1 VDRERGLAA
10 WAHEQGISE
19 MDIYFG
25 HEQCSEK
32 FRQLRCH
39 FVHFHDHDVTGAE
52 RDIVLLEQF
61 FDAVWIAHHES
72 GDRRIGRF
80 RNAQGNRVIIVSV
93 QQLQDIEHGAD
104 LVRQEN
110 GKLLYEWSVA
120 FRGGLGK
127 VECHT
132 GGSSN
137 CRGSSLASL
146 RRCPL
151 QNSNLEYL
159 IAVLSMANNKVRA
172 RHGTSPSDWR
182 TRLALCGFRIAEWGK
197 KAFRSREN
205 MEPENE
211 LIVQRR
217 EKLEALRE
225 KGVEPF
231 GQAFETSGSV
241 AEVRQIFKE
250 GETLRAA
257 GRITAHRDMGKS
269 HFVDL
274 RDASGRIQIYFHE
287 KEVGAEAMEIFK
299 LLDLGDFIGV
309 EGTCFLTKT
318 GESTLKAHKFEVL
331 AKSLR
336 PPPEKWHGLQDVEAR
351 YRQRYV
357 DLVANEQSRETFQK
371 RILMM
376 REIRR
381 FLEDRGFLEVETP
394 MLQSVAG
401 GAAAQP
407 FGTHHKALDLDL
419 YLRIA
424 PELYLKRLLVG
435 GFNKV
440 FELNRNFRNEGIS
453 RKHNPEFTMLE
464 IYWAYA
470 NFEKMADLVEE
481 LICKLAEKV
490 CGSLKIE
497 HRDAD
502 GRVTRTIDLKR
513 PWRRA
518 RYVDLVRE
526 AAGKEWFELS
536 SEQRRARAMK
546 DLKLE
551 ILPQLADFEVT
562 QHVFEKLVEEKTF
575 DPLFVTHCPK
585 ELVPLAKQN
594 AADPGLVDVYELI
607 INGVEMSPGYTELN
621 DPDVQRKRLLEQAG
635 EETQKIDED
644 FLLALEH
651 GMPPAG
657 GLGLGIDRLAMMF
670 TGAESIRDV
679 VLFPLLKPK
688 RDQ

>member
-1 VDRERGLAA
+1 
-10 WAHEQGISE
+10 
-19 MDIYFG
+19 
-25 HEQCSEK
+25 
-32 FRQLRCH
+32 
-39 FVHFHDHDVTGAE
+39 
-52 RDIVLLEQF
+52 
-61 FDAVWIAHHES
+61 
-72 GDRRIGRF
+72 
-80 RNAQGNRVIIVSV
+80 
-93 QQLQDIEHGAD
+93 
-104 LVRQEN
+104 
-110 GKLLYEWSVA
+110 
-120 FRGGLGK
+120 
-127 VECHT
+127 
-132 GGSSN
+132 
-137 CRGSSLASL
+137 
-146 RRCPL
+146 
-151 QNSNLEYL
+151 
-159 IAVLSMANNKVRA
+159 
-172 RHGTSPSDWR
+172 
-182 TRLALCGFRIAEWGK
+182 
-197 KAFRSREN
+197 

-211 LIVQRR
+211 LIAQRR
-217 EKLEALRE
+217 GKLEALRK

-231 GQAFETSGSV
+231 GRAFETSGSI
-241 AEVRQIFKE
+241 AEVREKFKD

-274 RDASGRIQIYFHE
+274 RDATGRIQIYFQE
-287 KEVGAEAMEIFK
+287 REIGAEAMEIFK

-318 GESTLKAHKFEVL
+318 GEPTLKAHKFDVL
-331 AKSLR
+331 SKSLR
-336 PPPEKWHGLQDVEAR
+336 PPPEKWRGLQDVEAR

-357 DLVANEQSRETFQK
+357 DLIANEQSRGIFQK
-371 RILMM
+371 RIVMV
-376 REIRR
+376 RETRR
-381 FLEDRGFLEVETP
+381 FLEDRGFMEVETP
-394 MLQSVAG
+394 ILQTVAG
-401 GAAAQP
+401 GAAAEP
-407 FGTHHKALDLDL
+407 FQTRHKALGLDL

-470 NFEKMADLVEE
+470 DFEKMANLLEE
-481 LICKLAEKV
+481 LICHFAEKV

-502 GRVTRTIDLKR
+502 GTVTRTINLKR

-518 RYVDLVRE
+518 RYVDLLNEV
-526 AAGKEWFELS
+526 AGKDWFEIS
-536 SEQRRARAMK
+536 SEQRRTRATKEM
-546 DLKLE
+546 KLE

-594 AADPGLVDVYELI
+594 AADPALVDVYELI

-679 VLFPLLKPK
+679 ILFPLLKPK
-688 RDQ
+688 RD